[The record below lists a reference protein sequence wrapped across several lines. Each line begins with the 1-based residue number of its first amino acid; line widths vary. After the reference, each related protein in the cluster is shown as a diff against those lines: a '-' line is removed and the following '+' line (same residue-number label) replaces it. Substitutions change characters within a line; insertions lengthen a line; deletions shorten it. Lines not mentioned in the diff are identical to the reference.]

1 MPEPAPP
8 ARNPPN
14 PLNPSTTSPADPA
27 RTRRASALP
36 YEEVTE
42 PGYPAAYTAGL
53 LIEPTGDGAVL
64 TGTCPRC
71 HCATVYTWTRSV
83 VRSAPRVVRSG
94 TPGTGLVP
102 VPVLCVCRT
111 EHPGRPG
118 DEEGCGA
125 YWNILLEGARR

>member
-8 ARNPPN
+8 ARNPP
-14 PLNPSTTSPADPA
+14 PPSSTNPA

-53 LIEPTGDGAVL
+53 LVEPTGDGAVL

-94 TPGTGLVP
+94 HPGTRLVP

-125 YWNILLEGARR
+125 YWNILLERERR

>member
-8 ARNPPN
+8 TRNPP
-14 PLNPSTTSPADPA
+14 TDPA
-27 RTRRASALP
+27 RTGRASALP
-36 YEEVTE
+36 YDEVTE
-42 PGYPAAYTAGL
+42 PGYPASYTAGL
-53 LIEPTGDGAVL
+53 RIEATGDGAVL

-83 VRSAPRVVRSG
+83 VRAAPRTGRPRR
-94 TPGTGLVP
+94 TGTGLVP
-102 VPVLCVCRT
+102 VPVLCVCTT

-125 YWNILLEGARR
+125 YWNILLERERR